1 MFDERF
7 RSHFQVVAGAPVRA
21 LARVGITPNQVS
33 VAACIFGCG
42 AGALIATRHVY
53 SGIAVWLLS
62 RVLDGLDG
70 ALARMTATKSAFGGY
85 LDITLD
91 MVAYAA
97 MLFGFW
103 IIHPQAGWAWP
114 AILFGYLMVTT
125 STLALSSILEQ
136 AAREH
141 TGNRTIRFTPGLAE
155 AGETTI
161 VYVLFAFFPALVT
174 PLAWL
179 WALMCAITVIQRSL
193 LARRLLSSGPSAT

>member
-7 RSHFQVVAGAPVRA
+7 RQIFPRLVAGPVRA
-21 LARVGITPNQVS
+21 LARVGVSPNQVS
-33 VAACIFGCG
+33 VAACIAGCA
-42 AGALIATRHVY
+42 AGVLVARAYVFV
-53 SGIAVWLLS
+53 GITMWLFS

-70 ALARMTATKSAFGGY
+70 TLARETTTKSAFGGY

-103 IIHPQAGWAWP
+103 ILYPEAGWAWP
-114 AILFGYLMVTT
+114 AILAGYLMVTT

-136 AAREH
+136 TGGESG
-141 TGNRTIRFTPGLAE
+141 GNRSIQFTPGLAE

-161 VYVLFAFFPALVT
+161 AYVLFALIPSAVT
-174 PLAWL
+174 PLAWV
-179 WALMCAITVIQRSL
+179 WAAMCAITVVQRSL
-193 LARRLLSSGPSAT
+193 LAHRLLRST